1 MLLWSLVH
9 KYLEFL
15 FSVLSGISLGVKFL
29 DYSMVILNLHY
40 WGATKLFPI
49 ADASLYTA
57 SVMHLVPG
65 SPHPHPYLLSLFN
78 YTFSSRCQLAHPWGF
93 HLLFLMINQVDHK
106 LPFDKHRNHQTK
118 PANSDVPKDLLN
130 ESKVHWKRC
139 WSNWASQRAF
149 FLFICFSVKYWKW
162 YIFSNRNICGI
173 RTISSYLLMLE
184 GICLFLIFSLRNSLG
199 FFHTICRNTG
209 GSISP
214 YSTFRPV

>member
-1 MLLWSLVH
+1 MYHNFILKAELQLISCIYQFFTHLKMDIWVVCIPWLLWMMLLWSLVH

-57 SVMHLVPG
+57 SVMHLDPG
-65 SPHPHPYLLSLFN
+65 TPHPHPYLLSLFN

-93 HLLFLMINQVDHK
+93 HLLFLMINHVDHK
-106 LPFDKHRNHQTK
+106 LLFDKHRNHQTK

-149 FLFICFSVKYWKW
+149 FVYLFFC
-162 YIFSNRNICGI
+162 
-173 RTISSYLLMLE
+173 
-184 GICLFLIFSLRNSLG
+184 
-199 FFHTICRNTG
+199 
-209 GSISP
+209 
-214 YSTFRPV
+214 